1 MPLIFSPHCSHS
13 HSTERCTDWKMCY
26 VHATNVRDH
35 TVKLVVSTYSCEGLS
50 LPGVVFSLIYTF
62 RSAFL
67 TLAWHC
73 RPICFWTRIHHWLTC
88 TLHRIQTFMSSGK
101 GLLIVPWLKTKQGET
116 AFSFLQPPHVEQASW
131 ILEVDLNCQFIQDLK
146 HYCVMWLWKTFT
158 TYLQSV
164 TIYLLTFAFQKI
176 F

>member
-1 MPLIFSPHCSHS
+1 
-13 HSTERCTDWKMCY
+13 
-26 VHATNVRDH
+26 
-35 TVKLVVSTYSCEGLS
+35 
-50 LPGVVFSLIYTF
+50 
-62 RSAFL
+62 
-67 TLAWHC
+67 
-73 RPICFWTRIHHWLTC
+73 
-88 TLHRIQTFMSSGK
+88 MSSGK

-116 AFSFLQPPHVEQASW
+116 AFSFLQPPYVEQASW